1 MNKNYSTS
9 EKMKPKYFYTT
20 DMIKET
26 ENCYFMTAEEKQKL
40 SNASDGGGIA
50 GPVGPQGPQGEQG
63 PVGPQGP
70 QGEQGLPGRDGA
82 QGPKGEKGDKGDKGD
97 VGPQGPQ
104 GPAGSSM
111 TRYAPSG
118 SNNDC
123 FVTASGQGITLE
135 KSGSHAKFVVPEG
148 VVVSNIQVRFTKE
161 EISSTKC
168 SIDFGLGNDYDDI
181 IIPTFQVL
189 VDNAGSRA
197 YKVCQANMNTNHST
211 LEITGLSTGQPV
223 WVKVQL

>member
-50 GPVGPQGPQGEQG
+50 GPQG

-70 QGEQGLPGRDGA
+70 KGDPGVAGP

>member
-50 GPVGPQGPQGEQG
+50 GPQGPQGEQG
-63 PVGPQGP
+63 PVGPQGD
-70 QGEQGLPGRDGA
+70 PGVAGP